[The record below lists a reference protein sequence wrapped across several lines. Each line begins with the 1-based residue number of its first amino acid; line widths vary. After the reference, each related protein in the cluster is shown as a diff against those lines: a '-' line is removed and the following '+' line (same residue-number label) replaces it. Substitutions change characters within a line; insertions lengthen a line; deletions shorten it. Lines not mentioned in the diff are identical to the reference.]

1 MEKNIIL
8 MRTNSFENPFDDINA
23 NMITPERILALWCT
37 PFATNSL
44 INFTEKDFCMQKLPI
59 ILEGSRGSGKTMI
72 LKYFSYY
79 VLRERAA
86 RRKDKSVLKQIQEEK
101 CIGFYFRC
109 DDSFINTFKNIFENQ
124 SKDKWVKFFEYFLEL
139 QFSNQL
145 ITVLDDLYEELIE
158 IRNLKSLFYEY
169 INEDIF
175 FSEKKIFSLDGLKLY
190 VSEALNYIDNFKNTS
205 IFTES
210 KFCPKHLLE
219 LYSLSSKLIN
229 FLKKF
234 FVEFND
240 VMFLIL
246 VDEFENLTPEI
257 QKFFNTIIKFAKQD
271 ISLRVGRRSEGVIT
285 TATINEKEYLR
296 EKHDYFLIKINK
308 DIPLKIQR
316 EYFIDIAK
324 KRLLASS
331 NEILDKKNTTSIIDL
346 LGDEENLDKECVEIC
361 KGRTDHLHYILS
373 EKDRLK
379 NNRELREQ
387 VINIIKNPSN
397 PIAETLNALWVIR
410 SKDEP
415 EKAADVAVV
424 AMQDYFSKN
433 HNAKSKKYYN
443 DYNNKYRY
451 SITALLA
458 SIYKRKKMYYGF
470 NAIVHLSN
478 GNTRTFLNLC
488 RAIISDALF
497 YEREKFF
504 NEKVIP
510 IEAQNRAI
518 SEFASSEFDSI
529 CSIIAYGNQIRN
541 LVLNIGNVFAE
552 YHKDKKVRYP
562 ETNQFVFNELALSK
576 EDQII
581 IKIAES
587 WSMIVKRA
595 KPQRVSAGINRKG
608 DIYYINRA
616 FSPIFGIS
624 YRIRGGVN
632 VSFSS
637 EEIHEM
643 MINLNTPKKLNQQV
657 KKVNQGRK
665 QISLFDEAG
674 DE

>member
-1 MEKNIIL
+1 MEKNIDL
-8 MRTNSFENPFDDINA
+8 MRTNLFKNPFDDINA

-37 PFATNSL
+37 PFAKNSL
-44 INFTEKDFCMQKLPI
+44 INFTEKDFCTQKLPI

-72 LKYFSYY
+72 LKYFSYF
-79 VLRERAA
+79 VLRERAS
-86 RRKDKSVLKQIQEEK
+86 RREDKSILKQIQEEK

-139 QFSNQL
+139 QFSSQL
-145 ITVLDDLYEELIE
+145 ITVLDDLCGEP
-158 IRNLKSLFYEY
+158 NVAQKLKKLFSEY
-169 INEDIF
+169 IKDNIF
-175 FSEKKIFSLDGLKLY
+175 FSEKEIYSLDELKLY
-190 VSEALNYIDNFKNTS
+190 VSESLNYIDNFKNIS

-210 KFCPKHLLE
+210 KFCPKYLLE

-229 FLKKF
+229 FLKYSF
-234 FVEFND
+234 FEFND

-285 TATINEKEYLR
+285 TATIDEKEYLR

-308 DIPLKIQR
+308 DIQFKIQR
-316 EYFIDIAK
+316 EYFIDIAR
-324 KRLLASS
+324 KRLVASS
-331 NEILDKKNTTSIIDL
+331 NEILDKKSITSIIAL
-346 LGDEENLDKECVEIC
+346 LGDEEDLDKECIEIC

-373 EKDRLK
+373 EKVCLK
-379 NNRELREQ
+379 NNPELREQ
-387 VINIIKNPSN
+387 IINIIKKPSN

-415 EKAADVAVV
+415 EKAAVVAAM
-424 AMQDYFSKN
+424 AMQDYFSKKQ
-433 HNAKSKKYYN
+433 NAVSKKYHN
-443 DYNNKYRY
+443 DYDNKYRY

-458 SIYKRKKMYYGF
+458 SLYKRKKMYYGF
-470 NAIVHLSN
+470 NAVAHLSN

-497 YEREKFF
+497 YERDKFY
-504 NEKVIP
+504 NETVIP

-562 ETNQFVFNELALSK
+562 ETNQFVFNELELTK
-576 EDQII
+576 EDQNI

-587 WSMIVKRA
+587 WSMIVKRT
-595 KPQRVSAGINRKG
+595 KLQRVSAGINRKG

-616 FSPIFGIS
+616 FCPIFGIS
-624 YRIRGGVN
+624 YRIRGGFN

-643 MINLNTPKKLNQQV
+643 TINLNTPKKLDQRV
-657 KKVNQGRK
+657 KKANQERK
-665 QISLFDEAG
+665 QISLFDEGG